1 MKFNPIERAVH
12 DFLVEDV
19 FASRNVDSLRLD
31 DSLFELE
38 LLDSIAIVKTVT
50 FCEEN
55 FGILIPDEDV
65 LPEHFESVR
74 AIAKLVARRR
84 STRAGD

>member
-19 FASRNVDSLRLD
+19 FAGSNVDSLRLD

-38 LLDSIAIVKTVT
+38 LLDSIAIIKTVT

-55 FGILIPDEDV
+55 FGISIPDEDV

-74 AIAKLVARRR
+74 AIAKLVTRHQ

>member
-1 MKFNPIERAVH
+1 MKFDPIERAVH
-12 DFLVEDV
+12 NFLVEDV
-19 FASRNVDSLRLD
+19 FAGRNVDSLRLD
-31 DSLFELE
+31 DSLFELD
-38 LLDSIAIVKTVT
+38 LVDSIAIIKTVT
-50 FCEEN
+50 FCEET

-74 AIAKLVARRR
+74 AIAKLVARHR

>member
-1 MKFNPIERAVH
+1 MKLSPIEQAVH

-31 DSLFELE
+31 DSLFDLE
-38 LLDSIAIVKTVT
+38 LLDSIAIIKTVT
-50 FCEEN
+50 FCEEH
-55 FGILIPDEDV
+55 FGISILDEDV

-84 STRAGD
+84 SFSAGD